1 MNSFIESD
9 FGKGFLICLKKPC
22 APPLACVYAFE
33 MSDSTVKIGVTQ
45 DVEERV
51 KSVSRA
57 KCQDVLRI
65 YSTELAPLD
74 FMRIIEAR
82 CHAAFATR
90 RERGE
95 YFAITFEEAVAELDK
110 YADEIADALHKA
122 DRIYLDEVDYY
133 YNVFL
138 PEFNSTYNNPSIILT
153 PQVLSHPKFGALR
166 IVIIDNTAWFVGK
179 DVAAALGYAKPA
191 DAVRDHVPDKFKYV
205 CRMSTPGGKQ
215 DVVAINEAG
224 LYKLVMRS
232 RLPEAEKFSDWACG
246 EVLPSINKHGYYS
259 TKPAVNAERI
269 EQRVKK
275 QLSTVSKC
283 EFAVVYLLFL
293 SNLTVKIGYTGD
305 LTQRVKQIQSETGL
319 EVLNFKTTAYMPLDE
334 ARALEAK
341 LKEKYAVDCIGGEF
355 YDVRFTDLCKEI

>member
-1 MNSFIESD
+1 MEGKQMKVSVKSHARYGKCRVGEGGWYVAADICRVLGYTKATAFANKHTAEEDTRYEVVRAIDSSHCAKMLLVNERGLTSIIKASGNIEGDAIKAWLLS
-9 FGKGFLICLKKPC
+9 
-22 APPLACVYAFE
+22 A
-33 MSDSTVKIGVTQ
+33 T
-45 DVEERV
+45 VEETALV
-51 KSVSRA
+51 
-57 KCQDVLRI
+57 
-65 YSTELAPLD
+65 
-74 FMRIIEAR
+74 
-82 CHAAFATR
+82 AAN
-90 RERGE
+90 
-95 YFAITFEEAVAELDK
+95 L
-110 YADEIADALHKA
+110 
-122 DRIYLDEVDYY
+122 
-133 YNVFL
+133 
-138 PEFNSTYNNPSIILT
+138 
-153 PQVLSHPKFGALR
+153 PQVFNHPQFGNLR

-191 DAVRDHVPDKFKYV
+191 DAVRDHVPDKFKGV
-205 CRMSTPGGKQ
+205 SVLETPGGKQ

-341 LKEKYAVDCIGGEF
+341 LKEKYIADRIEGEY
-355 YDVRFTDLCKEI
+355 YDTRFIDICKEI